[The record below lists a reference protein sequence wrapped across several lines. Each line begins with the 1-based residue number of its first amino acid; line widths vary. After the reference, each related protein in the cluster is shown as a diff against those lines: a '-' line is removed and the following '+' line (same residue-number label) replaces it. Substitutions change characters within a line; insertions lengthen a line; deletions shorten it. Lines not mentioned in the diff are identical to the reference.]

1 MASLPS
7 SARQPVLAAVDTTF
21 KLHKPPE
28 GADAARKDPAPQQRT
43 PTNVRYVMH
52 SKVEARDGERCAMEH
67 GPYYGGAG
75 LGAQRASR
83 PTYRG
88 LLESPH
94 ALRTSCLK

>member
-75 LGAQRASR
+75 AQRASR